1 MEKGNSHSY
10 NKKQQAGAHTSSSSS
25 FTTDLFGP
33 KDRSKS
39 SASSAGLF
47 VSVFGESSMGRES
60 SQSGVIDSSR
70 MQNSGGQYSNARY
83 GNSDHE
89 TQRGWDSKDKSSV
102 YHTESSEP
110 CYFSSSIY
118 YGGQDNYPPPTHTTS
133 SQHTFKKDGGED
145 DQNGNNSNC
154 ASRGNWWQG
163 ITFWKLLQAI
173 GFLKCYFWQ
182 KI

>member
-10 NKKQQAGAHTSSSSS
+10 NKQQAGAHTSSSSS

-47 VSVFGESSMGRES
+47 VSVFGPSSMGRES

-70 MQNSGGQYSNARY
+70 TQNSGGQYSNARY
-83 GNSDHE
+83 GNPDHE
-89 TQRGWDSKDKSSV
+89 QRGWDSKDKNSV

-118 YGGQDNYPPPTHTTS
+118 YGGQDNYPPPTQTTS

-163 ITFWKLLQAI
+163 SL
-173 GFLKCYFWQ
+173 YY
-182 KI
+182 